1 MRLLTENAALAC
13 SHDLGNVKIEPSQS
27 LVTVM
32 KARVLV
38 ETDPERRPISGCP
51 NTAPGIKPCGL
62 TLQVREGYSE
72 LLRIEGRRV
81 CLDTVT
87 GLTDGTPPG
96 AVTYTVRNPGQELV
110 EEV

>member
-1 MRLLTENAALAC
+1 MHLLTENAALAC
-13 SHDLGNVKIEPSQS
+13 DHAVGKVKIEPTQT
-27 LVTVM
+27 LVTIM

-38 ETDPERRPISGCP
+38 ETDPEGRPISGCP
-51 NTAPGIKPCGL
+51 MVGPGIKACGL
-62 TLQVREGYSE
+62 TLKVRKGYSE